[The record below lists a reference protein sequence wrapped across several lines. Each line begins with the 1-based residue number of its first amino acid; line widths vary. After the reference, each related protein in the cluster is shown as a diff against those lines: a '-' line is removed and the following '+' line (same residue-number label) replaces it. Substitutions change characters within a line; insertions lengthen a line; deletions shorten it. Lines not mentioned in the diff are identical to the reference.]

1 MRLELES
8 EMMGF
13 CFFLTAERQGSYIR
27 CWAVDGALVLINEVH
42 S

>member
-1 MRLELES
+1 
-8 EMMGF
+8 MMGVF
-13 CFFLTAERQGSYIR
+13 YAERQGSYIR

>member
-8 EMMGF
+8 EMVVV
-13 CFFLTAERQGSYIR
+13 FFTMERQGSYIR